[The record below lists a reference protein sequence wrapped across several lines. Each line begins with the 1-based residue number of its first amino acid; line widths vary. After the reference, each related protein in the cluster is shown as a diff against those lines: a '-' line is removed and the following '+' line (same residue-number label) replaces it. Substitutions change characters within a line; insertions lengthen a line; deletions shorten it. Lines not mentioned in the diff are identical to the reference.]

1 MDPGWT
7 EWINVFFRFAH
18 VVAGIMWIGNSLLF
32 TWMELNLIPAEK
44 SRDAEKKND
53 PDLLGSLDMLHGGG
67 VFHLEKRQLRR
78 EAMPEKLHWFKWQSY
93 TTWMTGFVLLAALF
107 YSNGSTLVDATRTE
121 LTGGGAVLLSLAG
134 IIGGWF
140 VYDAIWRS
148 PLKQTPAIGIGL
160 SLIFLAGASIL
171 YGQYFN
177 GRALYLQIGA
187 MMGTCMSANVF
198 FHIISNQHKFMRTLD
213 EGKPHNLELGK
224 RAKMRSMHNHYM
236 TFPVIFLMLS
246 AHFPRLYASAW
257 NVPILLVIVLALMG
271 VKHWMNSRYHFRQWL
286 AALVGTVVIASVLV
300 GLLLHVPAK
309 ISSTTAGSDPAMEAG
324 LAVLNARGC
333 AACHMPGTGQIAP
346 ALDGLFGKTRELA
359 DGSAVIADEKY
370 IRESI
375 LQPHVKIVKGY
386 APAMPSYAGIIS
398 DAELAD
404 VISYLRASVGP
415 VVSDRIKG
423 FF

>member
-1 MDPGWT
+1 MDSGWT

-32 TWMELNLIPAEK
+32 TWMELNLIQPGKAKDKEE
-44 SRDAEKKND
+44 SND

-67 VFHLEKRQLRR
+67 VFHLEKRLLRR

-93 TTWMTGFVLLAALF
+93 TTWMTGFVLLSALF
-107 YSNGSTLVDATRTE
+107 YSNGTSLVDATRTE
-121 LTGGGAVLLSLAG
+121 MTGGGAVLLSLAG
-134 IIGGWF
+134 IIGGWLI
-140 VYDAIWRS
+140 YDAIWRS
-148 PLKQTPAIGIGL
+148 PLRKTPAVSIGL
-160 SLIFLAGASIL
+160 SVMMWIGASIL
-171 YGQYFN
+171 YGQFFN

-198 FHIISNQHKFMRTLD
+198 FHIISNQHKFMRTLH
-213 EGKPHNLELGK
+213 EGKPHDLELGK

-246 AHFPRLYASAW
+246 AHFPRLYAAAW
-257 NVPILLVIVLALMG
+257 NVPILIVVVIALMG
-271 VKHWMNSRYHFRQWL
+271 VKHWMNSRYHFRPWL
-286 AALVGTVVIASVLV
+286 AALFGTVVTASVMV
-300 GLLLHVPAK
+300 GLLLHLPAK
-309 ISSTTAGSDPAMEAG
+309 ASAAADASDPAAAAG

-333 AACHMPGTGQIAP
+333 AACHMLGTGQIAP

-375 LQPHVKIVKGY
+375 LQPHAKIVKGY

-404 VISYLRASVGP
+404 VIDYLRASGEAK
-415 VVSDRIKG
+415 R
-423 FF
+423 